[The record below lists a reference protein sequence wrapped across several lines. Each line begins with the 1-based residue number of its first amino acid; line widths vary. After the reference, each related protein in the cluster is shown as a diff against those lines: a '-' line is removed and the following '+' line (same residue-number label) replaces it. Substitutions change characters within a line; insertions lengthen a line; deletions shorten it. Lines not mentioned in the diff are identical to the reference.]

1 MNIKSEEQNE
11 LHQRKLDDIAKL
23 STQSNVNFQNEM
35 IKTVIF
41 KN

>member
-11 LHQRKLDDIAKL
+11 LLQRKLDDIGKL
-23 STQSNVNFQNEM
+23 STQSNVNLQNEV
-35 IKTVIF
+35 IKKAIF

>member
-11 LHQRKLDDIAKL
+11 LLQRKLDDIAKL
-23 STQSNVNFQNEM
+23 STQTNVNLQNEV
-35 IKTVIF
+35 IKTTIF